1 MPAAEQGE
9 GCGHESHARGQAYRD
24 GAGGCCNGAL
34 PHPGGAR
41 RRGCLACHIP
51 DAVLKERGAPGQLLD
66 CGGCSARRCAAALP
80 VMPSAVLE
88 ALGGDA
94 GSARTASS
102 ALHLPPTRLPAC
114 LPIHL
119 PARCRGMPL
128 PPCCPFSCGAR
139 RAAPTATLTG
149 CPSPAPLGVAW
160 WTLTQ
165 LSLTASSPVPFRL
178 ARTCELST
186 CPLPRFALR
195 SAAQHL
201 AVRPCWVGISKF
213 GSFHPHTPWSDE
225 LQSLRRAFQKPKRHL
240 RSSCHVQALPQQCGF
255 PAVIDTRPA
264 PGS

>member
-1 MPAAEQGE
+1 
-9 GCGHESHARGQAYRD
+9 
-24 GAGGCCNGAL
+24 
-34 PHPGGAR
+34 
-41 RRGCLACHIP
+41 
-51 DAVLKERGAPGQLLD
+51 
-66 CGGCSARRCAAALP
+66 
-80 VMPSAVLE
+80 MPSAVLE

-102 ALHLPPTRLPAC
+102 ALHLPPTRLPACLPAC

-195 SAAQHL
+195 CAAQRSTWQSGPLGL
-201 AVRPCWVGISKF
+201 ASASFAAFTPTPPGLMNCNPSAVHSRNQNVICAALATYKPFLNSVGSPL
-213 GSFHPHTPWSDE
+213 SSTPALLRAAE
-225 LQSLRRAFQKPKRHL
+225 LTLRCIQPGQCMPPL
-240 RSSCHVQALPQQCGF
+240 YPAL
-255 PAVIDTRPA
+255 AN
-264 PGS
+264 